1 MATYTKGLLSATA
14 ADDGQAFQVPTS
26 WTLLHTGPTATTSY
40 DEIWVYATNTDT
52 LTNFTLY
59 MGFGGDPSSNDD
71 LEITQTIEKA
81 SGLRLIIPGLILQG
95 NASPLTVYCN
105 ASQATSI
112 NLMGYV
118 NHITA

>member
-40 DEIWVYATNTDT
+40 DEIWVYATHTDT
-52 LTNFTLY
+52 LTDFTLY
-59 MGFGGDPSSNDD
+59 
-71 LEITQTIEKA
+71 
-81 SGLRLIIPGLILQG
+81 IPGLILQG
-95 NASPLTVYCN
+95 NATPLTVYCN
-105 ASQATSI
+105 SSQATSI